1 LLQNNQYN
9 TTSIQN
15 PTENCVEPQMTLIA
29 IILVHKGRKTNVN
42 HEYYTCKISQ
52 FMSFLIMMQDQK
64 LTELTWRQYYH
75 VHHRM
80 VLVKVDMLEH
90 SIKSI

>member
-1 LLQNNQYN
+1 
-9 TTSIQN
+9 
-15 PTENCVEPQMTLIA
+15 
-29 IILVHKGRKTNVN
+29 
-42 HEYYTCKISQ
+42 
-52 FMSFLIMMQDQK
+52 MMQDQK

-90 SIKSI
+90 SIKSIRFTTILLYRIDTGSYFAKQNDWNKISMDYQSLAEKHV